1 MLEERKQ
8 EILNP
13 GEPHGANLDCTSHEA
28 NPRREDTVSRSE
40 TDKDKAQDTAT
51 SSQRLN
57 GTEYHAAHQTHYE
70 RKIQSGH
77 LTQTENVAKSELKTE
92 NTSVARQQDTR
103 EAQTAELTQPQI
115 QKSETERSQ
124 KLEGGGQNNGPPHFS
139 PAHGGQNNGPHFSPA
154 ASSGSR
160 NNVNTPSS
168 PSATSG
174 LRHVRNEEERAYNRS
189 FKSCFNLEM
198 VRTLPQQ
205 VSSARGADGVQG
217 GHGTTEGR
225 LDGTLWKLCLEQH
238 PAGWSSN

>member
-13 GEPHGANLDCTSHEA
+13 GEPHGANLNLDCTSHQS

-40 TDKDKAQDTAT
+40 TDNNKAQDTVT

-57 GTEYHAAHQTHYE
+57 GTEYHVAHETHYE
-70 RKIQSGH
+70 TKIQSGH
-77 LTQTENVAKSELKTE
+77 LMQTENVAKSEPKTE

-103 EAQTAELTQPQI
+103 EVQTAEITQPQI

-124 KLEGGGQNNGPPHFS
+124 KLEGQNNGPPHFS

-160 NNVNTPSS
+160 NNVNTTSS
-168 PSATSG
+168 PAVSSG
-174 LRHVRNEEERAYNRS
+174 LRHVRNEEQRAYNRS
-189 FKSCFNLEM
+189 
-198 VRTLPQQ
+198 
-205 VSSARGADGVQG
+205 
-217 GHGTTEGR
+217 H
-225 LDGTLWKLCLEQH
+225 
-238 PAGWSSN
+238 

>member
-13 GEPHGANLDCTSHEA
+13 SEPHGVNLETSHQDDLEQG
-28 NPRREDTVSRSE
+28 DKLRSE

-70 RKIQSGH
+70 TKIQSGH

-124 KLEGGGQNNGPPHFS
+124 KLEGQNNGPPHFS

-189 FKSCFNLEM
+189 FKSYFNLER

-225 LDGTLWKLCLEQH
+225 LDGTLWKLCPEQH